1 MKFLSMLGVLVCGLG
16 AQTLTDPPA
25 LIRVVRTLGMDASAA
40 SPYVNAGSVTPVFGI
55 TSITGSLETWL
66 IEAHDSFA
74 SIEQLDQAL
83 RSLGFSAGNAPGNL
97 AADDILPPS
106 RSWLAVYRPAWSY
119 RPDEA
124 IRSIAKARYLQISL
138 YRTQPGMEDDLAD
151 LLKARRVTFDSINL
165 DRPDMVYQV
174 ISGAPAGTYLL
185 VAPFASL
192 KTLDDALAAV
202 PAYARPAE
210 KVAKK
215 AAAEGEITHENLLF
229 RVEPEISYVS
239 DDFAA
244 ADPAFWRP
252 HTK

>member
-1 MKFLSMLGVLVCGLG
+1 MKFISLLGVLAWGLG
-16 AQTLTDPPA
+16 AQTLMDPPA
-25 LIRVVRTLGMDASAA
+25 LIRVVRTPGMDASAA

-74 SIEQLDQAL
+74 SIEQLDQAI
-83 RSLGFSAGNAPGNL
+83 RGIGFEAGNPTGNL
-97 AADDILPPS
+97 AADDVLPPS

-119 RPDEA
+119 RPGEA
-124 IRSIAKARYLQISL
+124 IRSIAKARYFQISL
-138 YRTQPGMEDDLAD
+138 YRTRPGTEADLAD

-192 KTLDDALAAV
+192 KSLDDALAAV
-202 PAYARPAE
+202 PIYARPEE
-210 KVAKK
+210 KVAKQ
-215 AAAEGEITHENLLF
+215 AAAEGGIMHENLLF

-244 ADPAFWRP
+244 ADPSFWRP